1 PCHYSLTHSFT
12 HSLIHSFVLKVLLQ
26 ETGHFIAQ
34 LSDFI
39 GSGLREIATV
49 GSVDNRTRG
58 VHQQAALPVHA
69 VLRNHFQVSSLGAY
83 AGYKQEMFRGET
95 AHAANPVR
103 RRGPGDKHQIIW

>member
-1 PCHYSLTHSFT
+1 MSRNIHDLRGYATIHFFNLQPCHYSLT

-49 GSVDNRTRG
+49 GSVDN
-58 VHQQAALPVHA
+58 
-69 VLRNHFQVSSLGAY
+69 
-83 AGYKQEMFRGET
+83 
-95 AHAANPVR
+95 
-103 RRGPGDKHQIIW
+103 